1 MCAEYFPGMT
11 SRISGIG
18 VSGIQNKAKEIHA
31 LGWKSGTDVL
41 PIGGFYK
48 TRRAGETHAWQAQ
61 TMHMM
66 QSACNSA
73 SYELWKN
80 MPAACRLPHPS
91 ICAT

>member
-48 TRRAGETHAWQAQ
+48 TRRAGEDPCLAGPDNAYD
-61 TMHMM
+61 
-66 QSACNSA
+66 AVG
-73 SYELWKN
+73 L
-80 MPAACRLPHPS
+80 
-91 ICAT
+91 